1 MCYKLYSDK
10 YLLHNSLTNLYKKSH
25 VQNIAHGIFA
35 ISVGHYLLFLYFHLI
50 GELFSEF
57 IRHSS
62 FTEPALE
69 SHSAT
74 WK

>member
-50 GELFSEF
+50 DEVVSEF
-57 IRHSS
+57 IRHAAFSQ
-62 FTEPALE
+62 PAQE
-69 SHSAT
+69 THSAT